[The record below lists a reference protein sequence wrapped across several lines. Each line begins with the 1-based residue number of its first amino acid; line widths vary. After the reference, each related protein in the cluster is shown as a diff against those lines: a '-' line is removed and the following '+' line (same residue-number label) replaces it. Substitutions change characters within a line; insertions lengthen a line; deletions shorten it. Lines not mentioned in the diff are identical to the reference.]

1 MFYPLILYKITLL
14 LLLSSFCLSY
24 LLTPIAQ
31 NLAFRFNVL
40 DTPNYR
46 KIHKSPT
53 PLLGGLAI
61 FLAFLFTLVFFYLL
75 ISYQLF
81 ITGPAFFSFGEEK
94 LFWLKMA
101 LYLICSLFIIL
112 IGILDDFKSLDFKL
126 KLLIQS
132 LVAFIMVFSGSRLNF
147 FHLSYLNALIS
158 FFWIVGLTNSFNLLD
173 NMNGLSS
180 GLAIIILSL
189 FAFLAYTTHH
199 ALFALFLLIPIGS
212 LLGFLPYNF
221 PKARIFLGD
230 TGSLF
235 IGFSLATYSTW
246 LFDHLIKSNTSHW
259 AVLIEMLFL
268 LFIPLCDTLTVI
280 AIRIKKHHP
289 IYVGDTNHLSHQLVK
304 RGLAPTKA
312 VLILFMGSLLTGI
325 LGLLIF

>member
-1 MFYPLILYKITLL
+1 MPYSFTLYKIALL
-14 LLLSSFCLSY
+14 LLLSSLCLSFV
-24 LLTPIAQ
+24 LTPVARKVA
-31 NLAFRFNVL
+31 LHFNIL
-40 DTPNYR
+40 DTPNHR
-46 KIHKSPT
+46 KFHSLPT
-53 PLLGGLAI
+53 PLLGGLAL
-61 FLAFLFTLVFFYLL
+61 FLSFLITLFFFYLI

-81 ITGPAFFSFGEEK
+81 LSGPTFFSFGEEK
-94 LFWLKMA
+94 LFWLRIS
-101 LYLICSLFIIL
+101 LYSICSCLIIL
-112 IGILDDFKSLDFKL
+112 IGLLDDLKSMDFKL
-126 KLLIQS
+126 KLFIQS
-132 LVAFIMVFSGSRLNF
+132 LTALIMIFSGSCFHFLPSPFLNSI
-147 FHLSYLNALIS
+147 LS
-158 FFWIVGLTNSFNLLD
+158 FFWIIGLTNSFNLLD

-246 LFDHLIKSNTSHW
+246 LFDHLIKSNTSHL

-280 AIRIKKHHP
+280 AIRLKKHHP
-289 IYVGDTNHLSHQLVK
+289 IYVGDSNHLSHQLVK